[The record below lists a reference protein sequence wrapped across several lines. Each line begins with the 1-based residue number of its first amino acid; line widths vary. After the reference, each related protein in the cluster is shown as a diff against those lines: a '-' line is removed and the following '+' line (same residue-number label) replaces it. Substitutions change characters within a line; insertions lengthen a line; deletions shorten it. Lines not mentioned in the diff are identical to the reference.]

1 MSSRSARFAVL
12 LLWNSASFV
21 VALVS
26 AFVINPLV
34 VRGLGIEAYG
44 VWALVFSMLDYL
56 NVADLGIRSAT
67 VKYVA
72 HYSTLQDQEKLHK
85 ALNASLMY
93 FLAIALVLASVIFF
107 FARASVVFFH
117 IPAAL
122 TEDYVLLLR
131 LTGITMAFQ
140 LLFNVPKAAL
150 EGIQD
155 FPSIS
160 RINICVSTIR
170 ATLSL
175 LALHFHLGLAGLG
188 WATVIGIWC
197 GFAIL
202 IGVFRR
208 HFPGFSVAPHDFD
221 RAMFR
226 QLFRYGIPTLLG
238 SLASQ
243 FLQNGPVVLLGILK
257 DAASVGYYSL
267 VLRLLS
273 GLYEL
278 ISQVGGITTSA
289 MARLAAEDA
298 QTAIRRAVLYL
309 NRYAF
314 ALFHFVFL
322 FLLIFGDSL
331 FALWVGP
338 AVAAQCK
345 PLIPW
350 LAFGYAYGAAA
361 HQNSIGTLFGLAAHH
376 WYNYGLLVESAI
388 LLGGWLLLIPS
399 QPLWFAA
406 AWWSVS
412 YFLSRGLRPTWSV
425 ARALHIS
432 FLELIGG
439 IYIRPLVASVFTW
452 LLGVILIRT
461 VQPSNWYSLIA
472 VATGL
477 GLFHL
482 ACCFVLVLAPD
493 HRQLILNFRTAFRG
507 AA

>member
-12 LLWNSASFV
+12 LLWNSAAFV

-44 VWALVFSMLDYL
+44 VWALVFSLLDYL
-56 NVADLGIRSAT
+56 NIADLGIRSAT

-72 HYSTLQDQEKLHK
+72 HYSTLNDQDQLYKT
-85 ALNASLMY
+85 LNASLLY
-93 FLAIALVLASVIFF
+93 FLSIAAILASVIFL
-107 FARASVVFFH
+107 FARISVAFFH
-117 IPAAL
+117 IPPVL

-131 LTGITMAFQ
+131 LTGITIAFQ

-150 EGIQD
+150 EGIQE
-155 FPSIS
+155 FPAIS

-188 WATVIGIWC
+188 WATVIATWC
-197 GFAIL
+197 GFVIL
-202 IGVFRR
+202 IWVFRR
-208 HFPGFSVAPHDFD
+208 HFPDFSVAPHDFD

-226 QLFRYGIPTLLG
+226 QLFRYGVPSLVG
-238 SLASQ
+238 SVAGQ
-243 FLQNGPVVLLGILK
+243 FLYSGPVVLLGILK

-267 VLRLLS
+267 VLRLLA

-278 ISQVGGITTSA
+278 LSQAAGITTSA

-298 QTAIRRAVLYL
+298 QTAMRRAVLYL

-314 ALFHFVFL
+314 ALFHFVFV
-322 FLLIFGDSL
+322 FLLLFGDSL
-331 FALWVGP
+331 FTLWVGP
-338 AVAAQCK
+338 TVAAQCR
-345 PLIPW
+345 PIIPW
-350 LAFGYAYGAAA
+350 LAFGYAYGYAA
-361 HQNSIGTLFGLAAHH
+361 HQNSIGTLFGLAAHQ
-376 WYNYGLLVESAI
+376 WFSYGLLIESAI
-388 LLGGWLLLIPS
+388 LLGGWFFFIPS

-406 AWWSVS
+406 AWWGISL
-412 YFLSRGLRPTWSV
+412 FLSRGLRPTWHV
-425 ARALHIS
+425 ARTLHIS
-432 FLELIGG
+432 FAGLLGG
-439 IYIRPLVASVFTW
+439 IYIRPLVASALTATLGIV
-452 LLGVILIRT
+452 LLRT
-461 VQPSNWYSLIA
+461 MPPSDWYSLLAIA
-472 VATGL
+472 ATL

-493 HRQLILNFRTAFRG
+493 HRQLILNFRAALRG